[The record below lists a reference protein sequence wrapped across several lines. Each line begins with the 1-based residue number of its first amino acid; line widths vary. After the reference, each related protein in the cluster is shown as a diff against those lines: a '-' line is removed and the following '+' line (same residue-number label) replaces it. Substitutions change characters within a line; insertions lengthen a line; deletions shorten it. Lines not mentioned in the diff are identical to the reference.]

1 MPAEADV
8 NCEQK
13 LHDALLI
20 SCRAIIRLA
29 GMGLHGPANRS
40 GGPGARPFC
49 MRHVMDSYLIYRNTH
64 GHEKLDVIFT

>member
-20 SCRAIIRLA
+20 SCRAIIVW
-29 GMGLHGPANRS
+29 PAWACQPQR
-40 GGPGARPFC
+40 PARGHFC